1 MINLY
6 SPSNPVELSLIES
19 ILEEEDIPYFIHN
32 DHFGSLEVGPPIDI
46 FNMKTIMI
54 EEAFEERARE
64 LLSDYLKVTK
74 DDSATIPA
82 YSFFDKLRMAFEAL
96 LFTWFV
102 PGRHRKRIKKEK
114 EETEH
119 VNQGDGE

>member
-19 ILEEEDIPYFIHN
+19 ILEKEDIPYFIHN
-32 DHFGSLEVGPPIDI
+32 DHFGSMEVGPPIDI

-54 EEAFEERARE
+54 DEAFEERARE
-64 LLSDYLKVTK
+64 LLTDYLKVTK
-74 DDSATIPA
+74 DDSEPIPS
-82 YSFFDKLRMAFEAL
+82 YSLFDKLRMAFEAL

-102 PGRHRKRIKKEK
+102 PGRHRKQIRKEKKE
-114 EETEH
+114 TEQCH
-119 VNQGDGE
+119 PADPE